1 MARDTHLHIAGVY
14 IPRYCLEDMLIVD
27 DTATHNSREACHAK
41 IFKHEAQLRTH
52 VTTLKH
58 EDFRGNITVFEP
70 VDEVFAKVQAFLNQ
84 PE

>member
-1 MARDTHLHIAGVY
+1 MARDTHLHFSGVY
-14 IPRYCLEDMLIVD
+14 IPRYCVEDMLIVD
-27 DTATHNSREACHAK
+27 NTADYNSSEVCQAK
-41 IFKHEAQLRTH
+41 IFSRGAQLCTH

-58 EDFRGNITVFEP
+58 ADFRGNITVFEP